1 LILSRGATSGASIH
15 TDPDRARRV
24 IEESR
29 REFDARYPTLE
40 LSAVVGLIC
49 AYEEEENIGAVL
61 AAMPTEACGL
71 PVTTLVVVDGGS
83 DKTDEVAKASGAVTF
98 VLRENL
104 GHGYALRVGYALCIE
119 FGARYVVTLDADGQ
133 NDPAEIPVMLEPL
146 VDNEADFVVGSRV
159 LGRDTTTDRTRKAGV
174 RVFSW
179 MLTAMEH
186 TKLTDTSNGYRALR
200 VSMLDDVA
208 YRLVQ
213 PQYQTAELL
222 IVAMKRGWRVTER
235 PTLWLPRASG
245 TSKKGRNWLFGLRY
259 GRVVLETWWRVRNEP
274 GHPGPARPDPS
285 RLERA
290 NLSNQSR
297 R

>member
-1 LILSRGATSGASIH
+1 MSPARGATSGASIR

-24 IEESR
+24 IQESR
-29 REFDARYPTLE
+29 ADFDAAYPGVTFE
-40 LSAVVGLIC
+40 PVVGLVC
-49 AYEEEENIGAVL
+49 AYEEEANIGAVL
-61 AAMPTEACGL
+61 AAMPEEACGL
-71 PVTTLVVVDGGS
+71 PVTTLVIVDGGS
-83 DKTDEVAKASGAVTF
+83 DATDKVARESGAVTF

-119 FGARYVVTLDADGQ
+119 LGARYAVTLDADGQ
-133 NDPAEIPVMLEPL
+133 NDPAEIPVMLQPL
-146 VDNEADFVVGSRV
+146 VDDEADFVVASRV

-179 MLTAMEH
+179 LLSAIGR

-222 IVAMKRGWRVTER
+222 IIAMRRGWRVTER
-235 PTLWLPRASG
+235 PTVWLPRASG
-245 TSKKGRNWLFGLRY
+245 TTKKGKNWLFGFRY
-259 GRVVLETWWRVRNEP
+259 GRAVAETWWRMRKEP
-274 GHPGPARPDPS
+274 HHS
-285 RLERA
+285 
-290 NLSNQSR
+290 
-297 R
+297 

>member
-1 LILSRGATSGASIH
+1 MSPARGATSGASIH

-29 REFDARYPTLE
+29 RDFDTAYPGVRFE
-40 LSAVVGLIC
+40 PVVGLVC

-61 AAMPTEACGL
+61 AAMPAEACGL
-71 PVTTLVVVDGGS
+71 SVTTLVVVDGGGDAT
-83 DKTDEVAKASGAVTF
+83 DKVARESGAVTF

-119 FGARYVVTLDADGQ
+119 LGARYVVTLDADGQ
-133 NDPAEIPVMLEPL
+133 NDPAEIPVMLQPL
-146 VDNEADFVVGSRV
+146 VDDEADFVVASRV
-159 LGRDTTTDRTRKAGV
+159 LGNDTTTDRTRKAGV

-179 MLTAMEH
+179 LLSAIGR

-200 VSMLDDVA
+200 VSMLDDIA

-222 IVAMKRGWRVTER
+222 IIAMRRGWRVTER
-235 PTLWLPRASG
+235 PTVWLPRASG
-245 TSKKGRNWLFGLRY
+245 TTKKGKNWLFGFRY
-259 GRVVLETWWRVRNEP
+259 GRVVAETWWRMRKEP
-274 GHPGPARPDPS
+274 PHS
-285 RLERA
+285 
-290 NLSNQSR
+290 
-297 R
+297 